1 MFYQEHNIVAVL
13 DASHPYAVEVSRCAI
28 AACTQFNI
36 PYLRYERPCLERE
49 TRGDGKTRGGGDAG
63 RRGDGKTRGRPDA
76 GTRGEE
82 ILDYQLPI
90 TNYQLPITI
99 QLDSCETLVTG
110 NYLEKQRVL
119 LTVGYKYL
127 PLFRSW
133 QEKATLFARIL
144 PSLVSIEAALAA
156 GFTPERI
163 IALRPPISAD
173 LETALWRQW
182 EISMVVTK
190 ASGAPGGEDV
200 KRKVAAELGVPLII
214 IDRPFID
221 YPQQTGDLSTAI
233 AFCQQY
239 LFK

>member
-1 MFYQEHNIVAVL
+1 M
-13 DASHPYAVEVSRCAI
+13 VS
-28 AACTQFNI
+28 
-36 PYLRYERPCLERE
+36 L
-49 TRGDGKTRGGGDAG
+49 
-63 RRGDGKTRGRPDA
+63 
-76 GTRGEE
+76 
-82 ILDYQLPI
+82 
-90 TNYQLPITI
+90 
-99 QLDSCETLVTG
+99 
-110 NYLEKQRVL
+110 
-119 LTVGYKYL
+119 
-127 PLFRSW
+127 
-133 QEKATLFARIL
+133 
-144 PSLVSIEAALAA
+144 EAALAA